1 MDNEKQKR
9 RLLVESLG
17 AVLCLAF
24 SPDVIKVELFG
35 ENPKVNQSARTLQE
49 FSNLVQAYVTLH
61 RKQESSLPPLKQTP
75 ESAKIVEH
83 QQLLAS
89 KIRSARAN
97 AAEGEIFTA
106 DVRKAFLP
114 IVRRHFQ
121 GPYAR
126 PAQLTIRQGNP
137 VKLHLNINESYPEGL
152 PWTTVPPSL
161 LQNLPRLPHEVEYR
175 IVDRDLIVWD
185 VKANLVVDIL
195 RQAIP

>member
-1 MDNEKQKR
+1 R
-9 RLLVESLG
+9 RLLFESLG

-49 FSNLVQAYVTLH
+49 FSHLVQAYVTLH

-83 QQLLAS
+83 QQLPAS
-89 KIRSARAN
+89 NIRSARAN

-106 DVRKAFLP
+106 DVRRALLP
-114 IVRRHFQ
+114 IIRRHFQ

-137 VKLHLNINESYPEGL
+137 VKLHLSVNEAYPEGL
-152 PWTTVPPSL
+152 PWTT
-161 LQNLPRLPHEVEYR
+161 
-175 IVDRDLIVWD
+175 
-185 VKANLVVDIL
+185 
-195 RQAIP
+195 